1 MKSHTTNRRTVLKLV
16 GAAGVATV
24 SGIGSVSASNGSN
37 DKSSRDEARVTIP
50 NQKVDLDADTV
61 DVRVAQANLPN
72 GGFVVIHKDGDPF
85 GAVAGNSSYLSS
97 GVTTNIE
104 IEVST
109 DDIVD
114 ADGDG
119 RKELVAMA
127 HKDTNDN
134 EIYEFPA
141 ADGPY
146 IADGGPV
153 IDTAT
158 IKDK

>member
-1 MKSHTTNRRTVLKLV
+1 M
-16 GAAGVATV
+16 
-24 SGIGSVSASNGSN
+24 
-37 DKSSRDEARVTIP
+37 TIP
-50 NQKVDLDADTV
+50 NQKVDLDAETV
-61 DVRVAQANLPN
+61 EVRVAQANLPD
-72 GGFVVIHKDGDPF
+72 GGFVVIHKDGDRF
-85 GAVAGNSSYLSS
+85 GGVAGNSSYIDP

-127 HKDTNDN
+127 HKDTDDDQ
-134 EIYEFPA
+134 EYDFPG

-146 IADGGPV
+146 VADGRAV

-158 IKDK
+158 IKDR